1 MNPVPGPDQEHNYCA
16 FGRCEARHSRIVPKP
31 EAHAKEY
38 NLPITEDARD
48 LQEDLVRL
56 RHDLHRQ
63 PEIGLHLPRTQERV
77 LQALDGLPFEITLGK
92 ETTSVTAVLRG
103 GAGSPAGGGTPAG
116 TGSPA
121 GTDSPAGGKAA
132 ERPAVLLRA
141 DMDGL
146 PVQEKTGV
154 DYTSRTDGAMHACGH
169 DLHTSMLAGA
179 ATLLAEKRHLL
190 RGDVVLMF
198 QPGEEG
204 CDGASYMI
212 REGVL
217 DAAGPR
223 VQAAYGMHVF
233 SSLEEHGQFCTKP
246 GVMLSASDGLEVT
259 ILGAGGHGSAPHAA
273 KDPVTAAAEMVTAL
287 QVMVTRQFNMFDPVV
302 LSVGVLQAGTKR
314 NVIPETARI
323 EATIRTFSEG
333 SRLKMMEAVPR
344 LLKGIAAAHGLD
356 VHVDY
361 QAEYP
366 LTITDEDETTT
377 AEKVISGLFGE
388 RRLSRWA
395 TPLSGSEDFS
405 RVLAEVPGTFVGL
418 SAVAPGADP
427 AASPFNHSPYATFD
441 DGVLADGAALYAELA
456 ISRLASLSAAS

>member
-1 MNPVPGPDQEHNYCA
+1 M
-16 FGRCEARHSRIVPKP
+16 
-31 EAHAKEY
+31 
-38 NLPITEDARD
+38 PITDDARD
-48 LQEDLVRL
+48 LQEDLIRL
-56 RHDLHRQ
+56 RHDLHRE

-77 LQALDGLPFEITLGK
+77 LQALDGLPYEITLGK

-103 GAGSPAGGGTPAG
+103 GAGSGDGNEGRSGEGSAGNST
-116 TGSPA
+116 
-121 GTDSPAGGKAA
+121 

-154 DYTSRTDGAMHACGH
+154 EYTSRTDGAMHACGH

-179 ATLLAEKRHLL
+179 ASLLAGKRHLL
-190 RGDVVLMF
+190 AGDVVLMF

-204 CDGASYMI
+204 CDGAGYML

-217 DAAGPR
+217 DAAGQR

-233 SSLEEHGQFCTKP
+233 SSLEPHGTFCTKP
-246 GVMLSASDGLEVT
+246 GVMLSASDGLEV
-259 ILGAGGHGSAPHAA
+259 IVLGAGGHGSAPHAA
-273 KDPVTAAAEMVTAL
+273 KDPVTVAAEMVTAL

-302 LSVGVLQAGTKR
+302 LSVGVLHAGTKR
-314 NVIPETARI
+314 NVIPESARI
-323 EATIRTFSEG
+323 EATVRTFSET

-344 LLKGIAAAHGLD
+344 LLQGIAAGHGVE

-361 QAEYP
+361 QPEYP
-366 LTITDEDETTT
+366 LTITNEDETHT
-377 AEKVISGLFGE
+377 AEKVITELFGE

-418 SAVAPGADP
+418 SAVAPGGDP
-427 AASPFNHSPYATFD
+427 STSPFNHSPYATFD

-456 ISRLASLSAAS
+456 ISRLATLSATA